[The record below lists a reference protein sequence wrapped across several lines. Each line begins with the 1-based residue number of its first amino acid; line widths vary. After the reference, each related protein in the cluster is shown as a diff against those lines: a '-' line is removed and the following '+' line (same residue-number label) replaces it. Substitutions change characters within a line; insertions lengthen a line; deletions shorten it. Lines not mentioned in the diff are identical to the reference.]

1 MENNSDTTKSSQ
13 KKISVDRLKEVVG
26 YIRYK
31 YKDEYKTQTLIANKI
46 EFTRNNLS
54 SALKGDEKYLTEGL
68 ADKIVAAFPE
78 ISKDWLLTGNGS
90 MLVSQI
96 EEVVPEEE
104 EEEESYLRTERN
116 KYGLSLQDI
125 HEYTKISVK
134 DLRLYDSGEEEMPKK
149 VRRTL
154 EGFFERVELEYEN
167 RDEDEER
174 ERSETPIL
182 ITDEMSKDVLVP
194 YYDVDF
200 AGGWSSEEL
209 FSQHKPSFFITIPDF
224 KRAELACNLI
234 GNSISQRIKSGSIIG
249 LRKVNDWQTYF
260 PTNEVYAVVTRNN
273 LRTVKLVRRAEEKG
287 FIELVP
293 APLPEY
299 NDPPYQT
306 ETIPQDYIIE
316 FYQVVATA
324 IVERIAY

>member
-1 MENNSDTTKSSQ
+1 MENNSDTQQNVKQPIPINDRFMEVLKHYNYSGY
-13 KKISVDRLKEVVG
+13 KISQETNISQSQITHIKSYRNKVSDDVMDELLK
-26 YIRYK
+26 K
-31 YKDEYKTQTLIANKI
+31 
-46 EFTRNNLS
+46 
-54 SALKGDEKYLTEGL
+54 
-68 ADKIVAAFPE
+68 FPE

-90 MLVSQI
+90 MLVPQI

-104 EEEESYLRTERN
+104 DEEESYLRTERN
-116 KYGLSLQDI
+116 KYSLSLQDI

-154 EGFFERVELEYEN
+154 EGFFERVEMEYEN
-167 RDEDEER
+167 RDEEEER

-200 AGGWSSEEL
+200 SGGWSSEEL

-273 LRTVKLVRRAEEKG
+273 LRTVKLARRAKEKG

-306 ETIPQDYIIE
+306 EVVPQDYIIE